1 MEFLFFH
8 KWIAAH
14 PNLGTAF
21 TIISVL
27 LLLMSF
33 FSKDFRAFMAVQWF
47 TFAIESAKGA
57 SKILF
62 QLIWIVMRFTGK
74 AIKIFFVTLFGA
86 FRAITTDF
94 RKVKAHHRHE
104 RDKHRDDPLL

>member
-33 FSKDFRAFMAVQWF
+33 FSKDFRAFVAVQWF

-57 SKILF
+57 AKILF
-62 QLIWIVMRFTGK
+62 QLIWVLLLFIGK
-74 AIKIFFVTLFGA
+74 VIKIFFVYLFGA
-86 FRAITTDF
+86 FKAISGDF
-94 RKVKAHHRHE
+94 RKVSAHQRRE
-104 RDKHRDDPLL
+104 RDKHRNDPLL